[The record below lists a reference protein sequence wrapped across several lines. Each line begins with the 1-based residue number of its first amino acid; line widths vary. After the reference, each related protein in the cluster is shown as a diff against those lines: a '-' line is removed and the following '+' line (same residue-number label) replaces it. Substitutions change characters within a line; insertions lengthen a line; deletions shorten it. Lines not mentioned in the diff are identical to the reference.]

1 MERCKLEYL
10 IRYVRPQELKWKL
23 IDAIDPKNQYEFNF
37 LAVKFLKDP
46 DTTNKYVL
54 MVIPN
59 HHNSENVKAYKEK
72 FVNHFKKINE
82 ICIECNVP
90 PFFPDPTNL
99 KECEYI
105 RESLCRLWPEWIIN
119 RELGVESYYDFVP
132 PVYDPDKPN
141 NKR

>member
-23 IDAIDPKNQYEFNF
+23 IDAVDPKNQYEFNF

-59 HHNSENVKAYKEK
+59 HHNPENVRAYKEK
-72 FVNHFKKINE
+72 FINHFKKINE

-90 PFFPDPTNL
+90 PFFPDHTNL

-105 RESLCRLWPEWIIN
+105 RESLCRLWPE
-119 RELGVESYYDFVP
+119 
-132 PVYDPDKPN
+132 
-141 NKR
+141 